1 MPFPRE
7 DFNEE
12 LSETFSARMKR
23 AAGVSEIDEV
33 VNRFSTQE
41 QTATILGGQMNR
53 AETEVTVEAVDP
65 SQVRLM
71 GERKESLQT
80 EWEEVRYLGQ
90 DEDMEL
96 KERMEEMVLD
106 IEDAD
111 ERVTK
116 AKYENSHSTI

>member
-1 MPFPRE
+1 
-7 DFNEE
+7 
-12 LSETFSARMKR
+12 MKR

-53 AETEVTVEAVDP
+53 AETEVTVEAVHP

-71 GERKESLQT
+71 GEKKELLQT

-111 ERVTK
+111 ERMTK
-116 AKYENSHSTI
+116 AK